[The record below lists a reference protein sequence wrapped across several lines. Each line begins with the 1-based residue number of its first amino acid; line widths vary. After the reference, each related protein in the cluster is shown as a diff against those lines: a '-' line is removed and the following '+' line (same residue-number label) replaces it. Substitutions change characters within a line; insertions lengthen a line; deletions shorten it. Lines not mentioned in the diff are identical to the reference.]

1 MTKLKIY
8 FSQGELKV
16 LNDALVQLPFAVVA
30 PVIHSIN
37 SQIESQLR
45 SSDAD
50 KNEGC
55 KTSVNYDENGVEIN
69 AASSPVEPAPRS

>member
-30 PVIHSIN
+30 PIIHNIN
-37 SQIESQLR
+37 SQIEGQLR
-45 SSDAD
+45 SSGAD
-50 KNEGC
+50 KSEDC
-55 KTSVNYDENGVEIN
+55 KTSTNYDENGVKL
-69 AASSPVEPAPRS
+69 

>member
-8 FSQGELKV
+8 FTEIELKV

-37 SQIESQLR
+37 SQIQNQICN
-45 SSDAD
+45 SDTA
-50 KNEGC
+50 KSKGC
-55 KTSVNYDENGVEIN
+55 RTSTSYDENGVEI
-69 AASSPVEPAPRS
+69 